1 MKKALIYIVL
11 AIGIVACGTK
21 ETKVASIETN
31 VKTEVPE
38 SVESKISYNDPSVF
52 VGSDFGTFI
61 NLLYK
66 QGKFDEMVK
75 WTSSSTISKFGKG
88 EVIEFYKNKMNFG
101 YKLTKLH
108 SKTVSGD
115 TIILNYQTDKFSPDR
130 TVRIPVIVEN
140 DSCKLI
146 LSNLEKF
153 PG

>member
-21 ETKVASIETN
+21 EVKVASVETSS
-31 VKTEVPE
+31 EVADPK
-38 SVESKISYNDPSVF
+38 VSYNDPSVF

-66 QGKFDEMVK
+66 QGNFEDMVK
-75 WTSSSTISKFGKG
+75 WTSSSTISKFGKS
-88 EVIEFYKNKMNFG
+88 EVLEFYKTKMNFG

-108 SKTVSGD
+108 NKTISGD
-115 TIILNYQTDKFSPDR
+115 TIVLHYQTDKFSPDR
-130 TVRIPVIVEN
+130 TIRIPVVIEN

-146 LSNLEKF
+146 LSNLDKF
-153 PG
+153 PE